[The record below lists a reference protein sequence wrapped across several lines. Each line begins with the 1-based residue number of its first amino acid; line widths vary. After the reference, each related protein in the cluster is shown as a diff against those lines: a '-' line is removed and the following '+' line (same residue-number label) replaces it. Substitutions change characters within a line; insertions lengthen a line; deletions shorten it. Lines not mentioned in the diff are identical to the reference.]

1 MPFLNLARVTASLVF
16 TTLLLTNLILTRPA
30 RAQDQ
35 YPTKSIRMVV
45 AFAVGG
51 SSDILA
57 RLLAVK
63 MTEIL
68 GQQVLVD
75 NRPGAGGNIG
85 TDLVAKA
92 PADGHTILLGSASAF
107 AFNPGLYRTMPFDP
121 IKDFVQIAQS
131 GITNYAFVV
140 HKDVAAKNIAELIA
154 MVKAAPGKYT
164 YGTPG
169 IGTVPHLCT
178 EEFKRM
184 AGGLDI
190 THVPYRGAGPVMND
204 LTAGQITMALD
215 AVPTSI
221 PQIQGGTIRALANG
235 SITRARSLADIPT
248 VDEQGVKGFDCYVWF
263 GLFAPAKTPPAV
275 VAKLNTALNTALR
288 EPTIAKRLSELN
300 IEMLPHTT
308 PETFKAYVEG
318 EVAKWVPIGKS
329 LGLTLD

>member
-1 MPFLNLARVTASLVF
+1 MLPRLLASHFLVG
-16 TTLLLTNLILTRPA
+16 LLLAAPLPSPLAAPA
-30 RAQDQ
+30 NAQET

-63 MTEIL
+63 MGAQL

-92 PADGHTILLGSASAF
+92 TPDGHTILLGSASAF
-107 AFNPGLYRTMPFDP
+107 AFNPGLYQNMPFDP
-121 IKDFVQIAQS
+121 IKDFVQIGQA
-131 GITNYAFVV
+131 GVTNYAFVV
-140 HKDVAAKNIAELIA
+140 HKDVAARNVAELIA
-154 MVKAAPGKYT
+154 MVKTAPGKYT

-190 THVPYRGAGPVMND
+190 IHVPYRGAGPVMID
-204 LTAGQITMALD
+204 LVAGQITMALD

-221 PQIQGGTIRALANG
+221 PQIQGGAIRAIANGTIR
-235 SITRARSLADIPT
+235 RARSLADIPT
-248 VDEQGVKGFDCYVWF
+248 MDEQGIKGFDCYVWF
-263 GLFAPAKTPPAV
+263 GLFGPAKTSPAI
-275 VAKLNTALNTALR
+275 VAKLNTALNLALND
-288 EPTIAKRLSELN
+288 PTIAARLRDLN
-300 IEMLPHTT
+300 IEMMPHTT
-308 PETFKAYVEG
+308 PDGFAAYVRA
-318 EVAKWVPIGKS
+318 EVAKWVPIVKASGAK
-329 LGLTLD
+329 LD

>member
-1 MPFLNLARVTASLVF
+1 MPIRLLASAMLAC
-16 TTLLLTNLILTRPA
+16 LLLCNPA
-30 RAQDQ
+30 GAQDN
-35 YPTKSIRMVV
+35 YPTKPIRMIV

-57 RLLAVK
+57 RLLSVK
-63 MTEIL
+63 MTETL

-92 PADGHTILLGSASAF
+92 TPDGYTILLGSASAF
-107 AFNPGLYRTMPFDP
+107 AFNPGIYRTMPFDSL
-121 IKDFVQIAQS
+121 KDFTQIGQA
-131 GITNYAFVV
+131 GVTNYAFVV
-140 HKDVAAKNIAELIA
+140 HKDVPFRTVADLIA
-154 MVKAAPGKYT
+154 GTKANPGKFT

-204 LTAGQITMALD
+204 LVAGQITMALD

-221 PQIQGGTIRALANG
+221 PQIQAGAIRAIANG
-235 SITRARSLADIPT
+235 SITRARALADIPT
-248 VDEQGVKGFDCYVWF
+248 VNEQGVKGFDCYVWF
-263 GLFAPAKTPPAV
+263 GLFGPAKLPPAII
-275 VAKLNTALNTALR
+275 AKLNTALNTGLND
-288 EPTIAKRLSELN
+288 PTIAKRLSDLN

-308 PETFKAYVEG
+308 PASFAAYVQS
-318 EVAKWVPIGKS
+318 EVDKWVPIGRASGAK
-329 LGLTLD
+329 LD